1 MNVGQA
7 YRTGRKI
14 LEDAGVDSPA
24 FDAGCLF
31 KKVFGLSLQERIIQS
46 ENEAGMQKAKR
57 FLALAHERAGG
68 RPLQYIIGEWPFLDF
83 TLEVGEGV
91 LIPREETELLVR
103 TAAQMLKNV
112 EKPVIV
118 DLCSG
123 SGAVAIGLAS
133 LLPDARIAAVEKY
146 GEALSYL
153 RRNIEKTGFREVRP
167 VHADVFSAEEA
178 RRFPALDAVVANP
191 PYVRSGEIASLQR
204 EVQREPEQALDGG
217 EDGLAFYR
225 AIAGLW
231 LPHIKPGGA
240 AAVEIGEGQAE
251 DVKKIL
257 DHFMENVRIIRDF
270 NGFERVVC
278 GIRRH
283 T

>member
-1 MNVGQA
+1 MNIGQA
-7 YRTGRKI
+7 YRAGRKI

-46 ENEAGMQKAKR
+46 ENEAEMQKTKR
-57 FLALAHERAGG
+57 FLAIARERAGG

-103 TAAQMLKNV
+103 TAAQMIKNV

-133 LLPDARIAAVEKY
+133 LLPGARIAAVEKY

-153 RRNIEKTGFREVRP
+153 RRNIEKTGFRAVRP
-167 VHADVFSAEEA
+167 VHADIFSVEEA

-204 EVQREPEQALDGG
+204 EVQREPKQALDGG

-251 DVKKIL
+251 GVKKIFY
-257 DHFMENVRIIRDF
+257 HFMENVRIIRDF

-278 GIRRH
+278 GIRRY